1 MHRNQEKIMPEEKG
15 YYTDQVKIY
24 VPGGMFDNSAFNPN
38 QSSNETSLFITELSP
53 SESLYNHNVEYIYEE
68 NEETDCYDLCHQIF
82 TAIAFVAIC
91 GNAVYY
97 ALNIIEEYQG
107 FDQFDHR

>member
-1 MHRNQEKIMPEEKG
+1 MPEEKG